1 MLTFTGILRRRPDG
15 RAGALT
21 SRSCRSRQ
29 QGAQPYQVVGRR
41 GERHDPIHPFAAAV
55 PQLAQAADGL
65 HPAEDLLDQLP
76 FALTDPIARMP
87 CGAPVDT
94 RASVLLGHVRRNP
107 QLARRRD
114 EPAAPEILV
123 PPNRLAV

>member
-15 RAGALT
+15 RAAALT

-29 QGAQPYQVVGRR
+29 QGAQSDPVVGRR

-76 FALTDPIARMP
+76 FALTDPVARTP
-87 CGAPVDT
+87 WGAPLEA
-94 RASVLLGHVRRNP
+94 RAGVLVGPLR
-107 QLARRRD
+107 
-114 EPAAPEILV
+114 
-123 PPNRLAV
+123 